1 MSILIAKLKNEADAN
16 FVAQFIRKVRGKARV
31 LKEEELEN
39 QWMIQM
45 IDEAEK
51 EGGEVP
57 EEEIV
62 KILKKNGAKI

>member
-1 MSILIAKLKNEADAN
+1 MSILIAKLRNEDDAD
-16 FVAQFIRKVRGKARV
+16 FVAQFIRRFRGKARV

-39 QWMIQM
+39 EWMIKM

-62 KILKKNGAKI
+62 KILKQNGAKI